1 MNPNDQEPMLDDVW
15 VQMCSADGLDP
26 AKRLAARQTV
36 LDHPDA
42 QECTVYRP
50 DENDPDAEEED
61 LGDARILFTGP
72 FQAPEDWD
80 EEELAEFFGDDD
92 PELFVTAFVECEA
105 KPASSRFFAP
115 DVGDYVAVMAAP
127 GEVQMF
133 YVCDYSEDDDGRQCI
148 LIRDD
153 QPLD

>member
-1 MNPNDQEPMLDDVW
+1 MLDEVW

-36 LDHPDA
+36 LNHPDA
-42 QECTVYRP
+42 QDCTIYRP

-72 FQAPEDWD
+72 FQVPEEWD
-80 EEELAEFFGDDD
+80 EEERAEFFGDDD
-92 PELFVTAFVECEA
+92 PELFMTAFVECEA
-105 KPASSRFFAP
+105 KPASARFFAP
-115 DVGDYVAVMAAP
+115 DVGDYVAVMSGP

-133 YVCDYSEDDDGRQCI
+133 YVCDYSEDDNGRQCI